1 MLWLLR
7 TKIQQNEPIN
17 EYSDSFTKMKNNE
30 IYMLWKITIPI
41 DFQINLSIWK
51 PIIWMFLV
59 YALWAHMV
67 VMREKNM
74 CIVNL
79 LSFIITNSLYRY
91 NYRYSEVNPLVP
103 KSSL

>member
-7 TKIQQNEPIN
+7 TQIQQNEPIN
-17 EYSDSFTKMKNNE
+17 EYSDSFTEMKNNE

-67 VMREKNM
+67 VMREKT
-74 CIVNL
+74 CVL
-79 LSFIITNSLYRY
+79 LIYYHLSLQIPYTDIITGT
-91 NYRYSEVNPLVP
+91 V
-103 KSSL
+103 K